1 MIELYQY
8 RPKFGVP
15 NLSPFCLKLET
26 WLKLSSLDYV
36 VNYLDDPRSAPLGKL
51 PYIKDGDFQLSD
63 STCIIEYLSQHYK
76 VDLDSHLS
84 PEQLAIAHSCQ
95 VMIEE
100 HVYWVL
106 VYHRWLGEGW
116 HELKTNVFSS
126 LPPVV
131 RHIVPVLVQRQL
143 KRDLHGQGIG
153 RHSIEQINK
162 FAIQD
167 LESLS
172 IILGD
177 KPYLMGDKISSVDA
191 SLYAIL
197 CELLQSTLSTPL
209 QSIAEQYPNLV
220 AYQLRVGCLYF
231 PEYYPV
237 SSGL

>member
-1 MIELYQY
+1 MIELFQY

-26 WLKLSSLDYV
+26 WLKMSSLDYV
-36 VNYLDDPRSAPLGKL
+36 VSYVDDPRSAPLGKL
-51 PYIKDGDFQLSD
+51 PYIKNGDFQLAD
-63 STCIIEYLSQHYK
+63 STCIIEYLTQEYK
-76 VDLDSHLS
+76 VELDSHLNS
-84 PEQLAIAHSCQ
+84 EQLAIAHACQ

-100 HVYWVL
+100 RLYWVL
-106 VYHRWLGEGW
+106 VYHRWFGKSW
-116 HELKTNVFSS
+116 HVLKESFFSF

-131 RHIVPVLVQRQL
+131 RHIVPALVQKQL
-143 KRDLHGQGIG
+143 KRTLHGHGIG
-153 RHSIEQINK
+153 RHSIEQINQ

-209 QSIAEQYPNLV
+209 QSITEQYPNLV
-220 AYQLRVGCLYF
+220 DYQLRMGRHYF
-231 PEYYPV
+231 PDYY
-237 SSGL
+237 SGS